1 MAIFSVA
8 SVDGKRLRNSNY
20 QRIAESSKD
29 QALKTLQSLL
39 SELGV
44 QSYSQKSKLLDR
56 LQSQSKLESLTSVI
70 AADATS
76 TKATVTSELIDAL
89 ATLRTTP

>member
-1 MAIFSVA
+1 MAIFSIA
-8 SVDGKRLRNSNY
+8 SVDGKLSGEFEGSSA
-20 QRIAESSKD
+20 QDAAIAAFRAWGSE
-29 QALKTLQSLL
+29 LQS
-39 SELGV
+39 
-44 QSYSQKSKLLDR
+44 KSKLLDR